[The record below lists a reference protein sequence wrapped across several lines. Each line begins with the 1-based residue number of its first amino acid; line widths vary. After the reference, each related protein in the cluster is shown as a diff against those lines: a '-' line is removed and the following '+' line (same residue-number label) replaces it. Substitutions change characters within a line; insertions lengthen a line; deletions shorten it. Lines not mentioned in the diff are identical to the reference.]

1 MINETLIKQFNQ
13 LAFDRGLSFAKTTIS
28 HMLANNAIESKDI
41 YTANILLRI
50 KKAYEYGS
58 PEYIE
63 WIKANYNQDYKP
75 DPQKLKDV
83 FGIVL
88 NDLKK

>member
-1 MINETLIKQFNQ
+1 MNNPLFKDFMQT
-13 LAFDRGLSFAKTTIS
+13 AYDRGLIFAKTAIKE
-28 HMLANNAIESKDI
+28 MLAVNAIEPQDI
-41 YTANILLRI
+41 PIANMLLRI
-50 KKAYEYGS
+50 NKPFEYGS

-63 WIKANYNQDYKP
+63 WLKANYNQDYKP